1 MTPHEWIVL
10 LVLGMAMVLFISEAL
25 SVDLVALLIVAALVL
40 SGVLSPKEGFSGFS
54 DAATLTVAFMFV
66 LSAALLRT
74 GAISTLG
81 PRMSRYFRDSP
92 AFGMFVFM
100 LVIAGLSAFTNNT
113 PIVALLIPTVVQ
125 LAHASGQAP
134 SKLLI
139 PLSYATILGG
149 TTTLMGT
156 STNFVVSGVMSE
168 SGMTPMTMFQQTPL
182 GLVFLVV
189 GTVYMVLIGRK
200 LLPDR
205 RGGKDLGEQFG
216 IKGYVTEI
224 ELLPTAPSV
233 GKQIMDSTLVK
244 EMEMDIIEIT
254 RGESRFTLPSGDFVL
269 EAGDL
274 LKVRC
279 DVARIRALKDRAH
292 ISVQPSLR
300 VANDDLRSRGTV
312 LVELVITSTSELEGK
327 TLREADMIRSY
338 RAVPLAVRH
347 REEIVYDR
355 MNDIVL
361 RSGDVILAEVR
372 SHYVQRLKRMEADSD
387 CPFVILAE
395 QEGVAEFDTRG
406 FALTGVILAAVV
418 VLASLEILPIVVAAL
433 LGVVALVLTRML
445 TMKEVYDAIDWK
457 IYFLMA
463 GSLCLGLA
471 MQNSGLAERIGDG
484 LVDLLQ
490 DLGPIAIV
498 SGLYLLTSLLTEVMS
513 NTATAAVLT
522 PIALATAHTLGL
534 SHWPF
539 IMAIVFG
546 ASASFMTPIGY
557 QTNTMIYGAGQYKSR
572 DFLRVG
578 APMQL
583 LFWVIA
589 SVLIPIMYPFGPR

>member
-10 LVLGMAMVLFISEAL
+10 LVLGFAMVLFISEAL
-25 SVDLVALLIVAALVL
+25 SVDLVALIIVAALVL
-40 SGVLSPKEGFSGFS
+40 TGVLSPKEGFSGFG

-81 PRMSRYFRDSP
+81 PRMSKYFRDAP
-92 AFGMFVFM
+92 AFGMIVFM
-100 LVIAGLSAFTNNT
+100 VVIAGLSAFTNNT

-168 SGMTPMTMFQQTPL
+168 SGMAPLSMFQQTPL

-205 RGGKDLGEQFG
+205 RASKDLGEQFG
-216 IKGYVTEI
+216 IRGYVTEI
-224 ELLPTAPSV
+224 ELLATAPSV
-233 GKQIMDSTLVK
+233 GNRIMDSMLVK

-292 ISVQPSLR
+292 ISLQPSMR
-300 VANDDLRSRGTV
+300 VANDDLRSRGTA

-327 TLREADMIRSY
+327 TLREADMIRTY

-355 MNDIVL
+355 MYDIVL
-361 RSGDVILAEVR
+361 GSGDVILAEVR

-395 QEGVAEFDTRG
+395 QEGVAEFDTKG
-406 FALTGVILAAVV
+406 FALTGSILAAVV
-418 VLASLEILPIVVAAL
+418 VLASLELLPIVVAAL

-484 LVDLLQ
+484 LVNLLQ
-490 DLGPIAIV
+490 GLGPIAIV

-557 QTNTMIYGAGQYKSR
+557 QTNTMIYGAGQYKAR

-583 LFWVIA
+583 LFWAIA
-589 SVLIPIMYPFGPR
+589 SILIPIMYPFEP

>member
-10 LVLGMAMVLFISEAL
+10 LVLGFAMVLFISEAL
-25 SVDLVALLIVAALVL
+25 SVDLVALIIVAALVL
-40 SGVLSPKEGFSGFS
+40 TGVLSPKEGFSGFG

-81 PRMSRYFRDSP
+81 PRMSKYFRDAP
-92 AFGMFVFM
+92 AFGMIVFM
-100 LVIAGLSAFTNNT
+100 VVIAGLSAFTNNT

-168 SGMTPMTMFQQTPL
+168 SGMAPLSMFQQTPL

-205 RGGKDLGEQFG
+205 RASKDLGEQFG
-216 IKGYVTEI
+216 IRGYVTEI
-224 ELLPTAPSV
+224 ELLATAPSV
-233 GKQIMDSTLVK
+233 GNRIMDSMLVK

-292 ISVQPSLR
+292 ISLQPSMR
-300 VANDDLRSRGTV
+300 VANDDLRSRGTA

-327 TLREADMIRSY
+327 TLREADMIRTY

-355 MNDIVL
+355 MYDIVL
-361 RSGDVILAEVR
+361 GSGDVILAEVR

-395 QEGVAEFDTRG
+395 QEGVAEFDTKG
-406 FALTGVILAAVV
+406 FALTGSILAAVV
-418 VLASLEILPIVVAAL
+418 VLASLELLPIVVAAL

-471 MQNSGLAERIGDG
+471 MQNSGLAERIGGG
-484 LVDLLQ
+484 LVNLLQ

-557 QTNTMIYGAGQYKSR
+557 QTNTMIYGAGQYKAR

-583 LFWVIA
+583 LFWAIA
-589 SVLIPIMYPFGPR
+589 SILIPIMYPFEP